1 MDTTIEILVKHAKE
15 GDKDA
20 LEELIRRIQDRV
32 YGLAI
37 RMLYHP
43 EDAEDAMQEI
53 LVKIITQLD
62 SFREESA
69 FTTWVYRIAS
79 NHLLTF
85 QKHRT
90 ERSKI
95 TFTFENYER
104 LVDRLE
110 GIASTA
116 PLQPEQRLIV
126 EEVMISCMQ
135 GLLRCL
141 DRDLRIAYILGEI
154 SKISS
159 DKAAFILD
167 ITPTAFR
174 KRLSRARTRLRNFM
188 GKKCSLVNPENPC
201 QCARHVTLAVETGW
215 VDPEKPKF
223 AGHLCYVRA
232 DMKAVNRLQIM
243 DEIERMAVLF
253 RSHPEYAAPVMFV
266 EGLRE
271 MLDSGKFKMFGEW
284 Q

>member
-1 MDTTIEILVKHAKE
+1 METTIETLVKQAVK
-15 GDKDA
+15 GDKNA
-20 LEELIRRIQDRV
+20 LEALIRKIQNRV

-43 EDAEDAMQEI
+43 EDAEDATQEI
-53 LVKIITQLD
+53 LVKIITHLD
-62 SFREESA
+62 SFRGESA

-85 QKHRT
+85 RKHRT

-95 TFTFENYER
+95 TFTFENYEN
-104 LVDRLE
+104 LVDQLE
-110 GIASTA
+110 EVAPTA

-126 EEVMISCMQ
+126 EEVMLSCMQ

-141 DRDLRIAYILGEI
+141 DQDLRIAYILGEI

-167 ITPTAFR
+167 ITPTTFR

-188 GKKCSLVNPENPC
+188 GKKCGLVNPDNPC
-201 QCARHVTLAVETGW
+201 QCVRHLTLAVETGW

-223 AGHLCYVRA
+223 SGHPCHARA
-232 DMKAVNRLQIM
+232 DMVSVNQLQLK

-271 MLDSGKFKMFGEW
+271 MLDSGKFKMFGGW